1 MSLHFY
7 QDKDWYVGARVNF
20 NYNKNQITKLFNGK
34 DSYAMPEYGLY
45 YEVGKDANQLRQVR
59 FAGVDPRDGRPMWLD
74 KNGNKTKT
82 YNENDAVGL
91 GKSYIA
97 PWTGGF
103 GLDARWKGL
112 SLRADFTWA
121 AEKYML
127 NFIRGFY
134 AYAQQG
140 AQANQ
145 MKEMLNVWT
154 KPGDVTDIPNVVDV
168 YGVGIDADPRKDTR
182 VLENSSF
189 LRMKNLTVAYQLPKK
204 WMDAAKMQ
212 SVVFH
217 FTGRNLWTLTD
228 FTGYD
233 PEYENNGVYTSYPN
247 TRMYEFGVEVT
258 F

>member
-1 MSLHFY
+1 
-7 QDKDWYVGARVNF
+7 
-20 NYNKNQITKLFNGK
+20 
-34 DSYAMPEYGLY
+34 MPSYGLY

-59 FAGVDPRDGRPMWLD
+59 FAGVDPVDGRPMWLTKD
-74 KNGNKTKT
+74 GNKTKV
-82 YNENDAVGL
+82 YDENDAVGL
-91 GKSYIA
+91 GKSFIA

-103 GLDARWKGL
+103 GLDARWKNL
-112 SLRADFTWA
+112 SLRADFNWA

-134 AYAQQG
+134 GYAQQG
-140 AQANQ
+140 TSLNQ
-145 MKEMLNVWT
+145 MTEMLNVWT
-154 KPGDVTDIPNVVDV
+154 KPGDITNVPNVVDA

-189 LRMKNLTVAYQLPKK
+189 VRLKNLTVAYSLPRN
-204 WMDAAKMQ
+204 WMRTLHMN

-217 FTGRNLWTLTD
+217 FTGRNLWTITD